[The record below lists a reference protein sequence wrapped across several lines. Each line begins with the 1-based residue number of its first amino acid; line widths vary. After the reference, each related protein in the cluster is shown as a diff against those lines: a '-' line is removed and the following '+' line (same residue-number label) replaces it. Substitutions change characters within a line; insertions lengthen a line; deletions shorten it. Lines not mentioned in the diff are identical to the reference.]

1 MINRD
6 IRKVLGR
13 SAIVAAAL
21 AVPMAATHAEPTFD
35 GWSVTGGTIN
45 AAAGT
50 LCTTAGITC
59 TPLVAGAGFLQQTV
73 VDTTG
78 AAPVTY
84 VQTIITDTAATGTP
98 GAGLAYSDE
107 SFVRQ
112 DQTAGI
118 LSQQRTAQST
128 AAVTGGAGATSF
140 TGTAT
145 LAMGWAQNLATVRPD
160 LNITQNLI
168 DDGLQAVTGDEFS
181 NSFGLQTTR
190 DATGATTGKTMSI
203 RQDVKMGTSTVTNNT
218 TDVQSFVVEQR
229 TGTQLPAAQVGGGL
243 TLGAATGTVN
253 AAAGTGGTVAWA
265 AGEDVMITW
274 LGQTVNTQGGVGTAT
289 LSKFGFESITNLT
302 TPATASTFSTVNT
315 GIDEGA
321 GVVPPFAWDTAFGAT
336 APTVAPLP

>member
-1 MINRD
+1 MITRE
-6 IRKVLGR
+6 IRKALGR
-13 SAIVAAAL
+13 SAIVVAAFA
-21 AVPMAATHAEPTFD
+21 APFAATQAEPSFD
-35 GWSVTGGTIN
+35 GWSVSAGTIN
-45 AAAGT
+45 AAAGA
-50 LCTTAGITC
+50 LCSTAGISC
-59 TPLVAGAGFLQQTV
+59 TPLVTGDGFLQQTV

-78 AAPVTY
+78 AATVSY
-84 VQTIITDTAATGTP
+84 VQTIITDTGATGTP

-128 AAVTGGAGATSF
+128 TAVVGAAGATSF

-145 LAMGWAQNLATVRPD
+145 LAMGWAQNLTTVRPD

-168 DDGLQAVTGDEFS
+168 DDGLQAVTGDEFG
-181 NSFGLQTTR
+181 NSFALEANR
-190 DATGATTGKTMSI
+190 DATGATTGKKMSI

-229 TGTQLPAAQVGGGL
+229 TGTQLPAAAVGGCL

-265 AGEDVMITW
+265 AGEDVMVTW
-274 LGQTVNTQGGVGTAT
+274 LGQTVNTQGGVGAST

-302 TPATASTFSTVNT
+302 TPATASTFSTINT

-321 GVVPPFAWDTAFGAT
+321 GVVLPFAWDTAFGAA